1 MSSSHATPRRRREP
15 GDRNRN
21 IYRRY
26 DGRFEVGYRDS
37 TGRQRWTGAFD
48 TISAA
53 RATRD
58 ELFGRKARGDRVQPN
73 TRLRFGEA
81 ADRWLDGQVVDLRP
95 ATQAIY
101 RNAIDNHLRPR
112 WGRHRLDA
120 ITVDDAAN
128 LVRDLRA
135 DGLADNSIVG
145 IIQVANRVFKHA
157 QRRLDWR
164 GVNPIPL
171 MERSER
177 PKASG
182 AKRRIY
188 QGDELAQMLAAA
200 SGQWRVLFTLAAVTG
215 ARLSELLG
223 LVWAD
228 LDLKNPGEAGI
239 AFTNQIDRSGQR
251 APLKTDDS
259 EGVVVIPRAV
269 ATMLRRHRARS
280 AYSGPQDFV
289 FTTRTGR
296 PLSQRNVCR
305 ALKAAQKRARTR
317 DGGPTFPDLHD
328 DAPVQRGTVPSFHSF
343 RHNAASYALAAG
355 DTAEEVSWM
364 LRHKTPAVTRAIYL
378 HEVRSTE
385 RQARLQA
392 RTETR
397 YRHALGQHAFAGSST
412 DPRTPH

>member
-1 MSSSHATPRRRREP
+1 MSTSHATPRRRREP

-37 TGRQRWTGAFD
+37 TGRQRWTRAYD
-48 TISAA
+48 TITAA
-53 RATRD
+53 RAARD
-58 ELFGRKARGDRVQPN
+58 DLLGRKARGDRVQPN
-73 TRLRFGEA
+73 PRLRFGEA
-81 ADRWLDGQVVDLRP
+81 ADRWLSGQVVDLRP

-101 RNAIDNHLRPR
+101 RNAIDNHLRRR

-120 ITVDDAAN
+120 ITVDDGAN

-135 DGLADNSIVG
+135 SGLADNSIVG
-145 IIQVANRVFKHA
+145 IIQVANRVFKYA

-164 GVNPIPL
+164 GVNPISL

-188 QGDELAQMLAAA
+188 QGDELAQTLAAA
-200 SGQWRVLFTLAAVTG
+200 RGQWRVLFTLATVTG

-223 LVWAD
+223 LTWTD
-228 LDLKNPGEAGI
+228 LDIENPAEACI
-239 AFTNQIDRSGQR
+239 AFTHQIDRRGQR
-251 APLKTDDS
+251 APLKTSDS
-259 EGVVVIPRAV
+259 EGVVVIPSAV

-280 AYSGPQDFV
+280 AYSRPHDFV

-305 ALKAAQKRARTR
+305 ALKAAQKQARTR
-317 DGGPTFPDLHD
+317 DGSPTFPDLHND
-328 DAPVQRGTVPSFHSF
+328 GAVPHGAVPSFHSF
-343 RHNAASYALAAG
+343 RHTAASYALAAG

-378 HEVRSTE
+378 HEVRSAE
-385 RQARLQA
+385 RLARA
-392 RTETR
+392 RAKVER
-397 YRHALGQHAFAGSST
+397 RHQSALTHIA
-412 DPRTPH
+412 

>member
-37 TGRQRWTGAFD
+37 TGRQRWTRAYD
-48 TISAA
+48 TITAA
-53 RATRD
+53 RAARD
-58 ELFGRKARGDRVQPN
+58 DLLGRKARGDRVQPN
-73 TRLRFGEA
+73 PRLRFGEA
-81 ADRWLDGQVVDLRP
+81 ADRWLSGQVVDLRP
-95 ATQAIY
+95 TTQAIY
-101 RNAIDNHLRPR
+101 RNAIDNHLRRR

-135 DGLADNSIVG
+135 SGLADNSIVG
-145 IIQVANRVFKHA
+145 IIQVANRVFKYA

-164 GVNPIPL
+164 GVNPISL

-188 QGDELAQMLAAA
+188 QGDELVQTLAAA
-200 SGQWRVLFTLAAVTG
+200 RGQWRLLFTLAVVTG

-223 LVWAD
+223 LTWGD
-228 LDLKNPGEAGI
+228 LDIENPADASI
-239 AFTNQIDRSGQR
+239 AFTHQIDRRGQR
-251 APLKTDDS
+251 VPLKTADS
-259 EGVVVIPRAV
+259 EGVVVISQAIA
-269 ATMLRRHRARS
+269 ATLQRHQMRG
-280 AYSGPQDFV
+280 AYGDATDFV
-289 FTTRTGR
+289 FASGTGR

-317 DGGPTFPDLHD
+317 DGGPTFPELHE
-328 DAPVQRGTVPSFHSF
+328 DARVPRGSVPSFHSF
-343 RHNAASYALAAG
+343 RHTAASYALAAG

-364 LRHKTPAVTRAIYL
+364 LRHRTPAVTRAIYL
-378 HEVRSTE
+378 HEVKTADRRQRARAKVE
-385 RQARLQA
+385 RRQHLL
-392 RTETR
+392 
-397 YRHALGQHAFAGSST
+397 LGPNRKHVPAGR
-412 DPRTPH
+412 PRASD

>member
-26 DGRFEVGYRDS
+26 DDRFEVGYRDS
-37 TGRQRWTGAFD
+37 TGHQRWTRAFD
-48 TISAA
+48 TITAA
-53 RATRD
+53 RAARD
-58 ELFGRKARGDRVQPN
+58 DLLGRKARGDRVQPN
-73 TRLRFGEA
+73 PRLRFGEA

-101 RNAIDNHLRPR
+101 RNAIDKHLRPR
-112 WGRHRLDA
+112 WGRSRLDA

-135 DGLADNSIVG
+135 GGLADNSIVG
-145 IIQVANRVFKHA
+145 IIQVANRVFKYA

-164 GVNPIPL
+164 GVNPISL

-188 QGDELAQMLAAA
+188 QGDELAQTLAA
-200 SGQWRVLFTLAAVTG
+200 SRGQWRLLFTLAAVTG

-223 LVWAD
+223 LTWAD
-228 LDLKNPGEAGI
+228 LDIDNPADATI
-239 AFTNQIDRSGQR
+239 TFTHQVDRRGQR
-251 APLKTDDS
+251 APLKTSDS
-259 EGVVVIPRAV
+259 EGVVVIPRAIA
-269 ATMLRRHRARS
+269 ATLQRLRRRS
-280 AYSGPQDFV
+280 AYGGQTDFV

-317 DGGPTFPDLHD
+317 EGGPTFPDLHG
-328 DAPVQRGTVPSFHSF
+328 DARVPHGSVPSFHSF
-343 RHNAASYALAAG
+343 RHTAASYALAAG

-378 HEVRSTE
+378 HEVKTADR
-385 RQARLQA
+385 RHRA
-392 RTETR
+392 RTRVEHR
-397 YRHALGQHAFAGSST
+397 RNALLGHPGGLEVRSG
-412 DPRTPH
+412 

>member
-1 MSSSHATPRRRREP
+1 MSSANATPRRRREP

-21 IYRRY
+21 VYRRY

-37 TGRQRWTGAFD
+37 TGRQRWTRAYD
-48 TISAA
+48 TVTAA
-53 RATRD
+53 RGARD
-58 ELFGRKARGDRVQPN
+58 DLLGRKARGDRVQPN
-73 TRLRFGEA
+73 PRLRFGEA
-81 ADRWLDGQVVDLRP
+81 ADRWLDGQVVDLRL
-95 ATQAIY
+95 ATRAVY

-145 IIQVANRVFKHA
+145 IIQVANRVFKYA

-164 GVNPIPL
+164 GVNPISL

-188 QGDELAQMLAAA
+188 QGDELAQTLAAA
-200 SGQWRVLFTLAAVTG
+200 RGQWRVLFTLAAVTG

-223 LVWAD
+223 LTWAD
-228 LDLKNPGEAGI
+228 LDIENPAAASI
-239 AFTNQIDRSGQR
+239 AFTHQVDRHGQR

-259 EGVVVIPRAV
+259 EGVVLVPRAV
-269 ATMLRRHRARS
+269 ATTLRRQRS
-280 AYSGPQDFV
+280 RSVYDGPHDFV
-289 FTTRTGR
+289 FATRTGR

-317 DGGPTFPDLHD
+317 DDSPTFPDLHD
-328 DAPVQRGTVPSFHSF
+328 DTPVPRGAVPSFHSF
-343 RHNAASYALAAG
+343 RHTAACYALSVG

-378 HEVRSTE
+378 QEVKTAERRAKVRAKTE
-385 RQARLQA
+385 RRHRTLVGRLA
-392 RTETR
+392 T
-397 YRHALGQHAFAGSST
+397 HG
-412 DPRTPH
+412 

>member
-26 DGRFEVGYRDS
+26 DDRFEVGYRDS
-37 TGRQRWTGAFD
+37 TGRQRWTRAFD
-48 TISAA
+48 TVTAA
-53 RATRD
+53 RAARD
-58 ELFGRKARGDRVQPN
+58 DLLGRKARGDRVQTNP
-73 TRLRFGEA
+73 RLRFGEA
-81 ADRWLDGQVVDLRP
+81 ADRWLGGQVVDLRP

-135 DGLADNSIVG
+135 GGLADNSIVG
-145 IIQVANRVFKHA
+145 IIQVANRVFKYA
-157 QRRLDWR
+157 LRRLDWR
-164 GVNPIPL
+164 GTNPISL

-177 PKASG
+177 PTASG

-188 QGDELAQMLAAA
+188 QGDELAQTLAAA
-200 SGQWRVLFTLAAVTG
+200 SGQWRLLFTLAAVTG

-223 LVWAD
+223 LTWTD
-228 LDLKNPGEAGI
+228 LDVEDPTDAGI
-239 AFTNQIDRSGQR
+239 AFTHQIDRRGQR
-251 APLKTDDS
+251 APLKTDSS
-259 EGVVVIPRAV
+259 EGIVVIPHAL
-269 ATMLRRHRARS
+269 ALMLARHRIRS
-280 AYSGPQDFV
+280 AYRGPYNFV
-289 FTTRTGR
+289 FATRTGR

-305 ALKAAQKRARTR
+305 ALKAAQARARTR
-317 DGGPTFPDLHD
+317 DGDPTFPVLHHE
-328 DAPVQRGTVPSFHSF
+328 APVPRGAVPSFHSF
-343 RHNAASYALAAG
+343 RHTAASHALAAG

-378 HEVRSTE
+378 HEVKTAE
-385 RQARLQA
+385 RRARA
-392 RTETR
+392 RTKLDRR
-397 YRHALGQHAFAGSST
+397 YSRVLAAAN
-412 DPRTPH
+412 

>member
-1 MSSSHATPRRRREP
+1 
-15 GDRNRN
+15 
-21 IYRRY
+21 
-26 DGRFEVGYRDS
+26 
-37 TGRQRWTGAFD
+37 
-48 TISAA
+48 
-53 RATRD
+53 
-58 ELFGRKARGDRVQPN
+58 
-73 TRLRFGEA
+73 
-81 ADRWLDGQVVDLRP
+81 
-95 ATQAIY
+95 
-101 RNAIDNHLRPR
+101 
-112 WGRHRLDA
+112 
-120 ITVDDAAN
+120 
-128 LVRDLRA
+128 
-135 DGLADNSIVG
+135 
-145 IIQVANRVFKHA
+145 
-157 QRRLDWR
+157 
-164 GVNPIPL
+164 
-171 MERSER
+171 
-177 PKASG
+177 
-182 AKRRIY
+182 
-188 QGDELAQMLAAA
+188 
-200 SGQWRVLFTLAAVTG
+200 
-215 ARLSELLG
+215 

-397 YRHALGQHAFAGSST
+397 YRHALGQRAFAGSST

>member
-26 DGRFEVGYRDS
+26 DGSFEVGYRDS
-37 TGRQRWTGAFD
+37 TGRQRWTRAFD
-48 TISAA
+48 TITAA
-53 RATRD
+53 RAARD
-58 ELFGRKARGDRVQPN
+58 DLLGRKARGDRVQPN
-73 TRLRFGEA
+73 PRLRFGEA
-81 ADRWLDGQVVDLRP
+81 ADRWLNGQVVDLRP

-120 ITVDDAAN
+120 ISVDDAAN

-135 DGLADNSIVG
+135 GGLADNSIVG
-145 IIQVANRVFKHA
+145 IIQVANRVFKYA

-164 GVNPIPL
+164 GVNPISL

-188 QGDELAQMLAAA
+188 QGDELAQTLAA
-200 SGQWRVLFTLAAVTG
+200 SRGQSRLLFTLAAVTG

-223 LVWAD
+223 LTWAD
-228 LDLKNPGEAGI
+228 LNIENPAEATI
-239 AFTNQIDRSGQR
+239 TFTHQVDRRGQR
-251 APLKTDDS
+251 VPLKTTDS
-259 EGVVVIPRAV
+259 EGVVVIPRAI
-269 ATMLRRHRARS
+269 ATTLQRHRERS
-280 AYSGPQDFV
+280 AYRGPHNFA
-289 FTTRTGR
+289 FATRTGR

-305 ALKAAQKRARTR
+305 ALKAAQRRARTR
-317 DGGPTFPDLHD
+317 DGDPTFPALHSE
-328 DAPVQRGTVPSFHSF
+328 ASVPRGAVPSFHSF
-343 RHNAASYALAAG
+343 RHTAASHALVAG

-378 HEVRSTE
+378 HEVRTAE
-385 RQARLQA
+385 RSA
-392 RTETR
+392 RTRTQVERRYQSALTR
-397 YRHALGQHAFAGSST
+397 IA
-412 DPRTPH
+412 